1 VHDVFKGRH
10 GGVCVGGKVEG
21 GAVKP
26 GSKVLL
32 VPGIDVGSVKSIE
45 LNGQVNK
52 HEPAALATSCSVDS
66 TTSSEWVA
74 RAMAVIFLVSGTQ

>member
-1 VHDVFKGRH
+1 M
-10 GGVCVGGKVEG
+10 EG

-32 VPGIDVGSVKSIE
+32 VPGTDVGTVKSIE
-45 LNGQVNK
+45 LNGQVSK
-52 HEPAALATSCSVDS
+52 HEPAALAISCSVDS

-74 RAMAVIFLVSGTQ
+74 HAMAIIFLVSGTR